1 MLKELLEQYEEKMST
16 NKFAATL
23 IIEKIHQYKTAAE
36 KLEKRAE
43 KKMLAAEQQ
52 KDKLRKIPVID
63 WKDEVVVPLA
73 EEMGKRL
80 GKHPVVLGPFGLGAE
95 VTISLVDNPNIRR
108 LEQDCLEI
116 TLEPDFEDGR
126 LVLCYET
133 GETYDDEY
141 PPNSLGAMNGLN
153 NVTARLP
160 DSINEIMGLLKER
173 PAIKPIL

>member
-1 MLKELLEQYEEKMST
+1 MLKKLLEQYEEKMST

-80 GKHPVVLGPFGLGAE
+80 GKHPVVSGPFGLG
-95 VTISLVDNPNIRR
+95 
-108 LEQDCLEI
+108 
-116 TLEPDFEDGR
+116 
-126 LVLCYET
+126 
-133 GETYDDEY
+133 
-141 PPNSLGAMNGLN
+141 
-153 NVTARLP
+153 
-160 DSINEIMGLLKER
+160 IMGLLKER